1 MHFQERGVFFRPIYI
16 EKSCPG
22 KKGHPPTRVTLGT
35 PTISLQTVANH
46 VHEKQIDGLGRR
58 VICLAKSPL
67 CIGGVTLLAGPTF
80 LDINTLDSK
89 KERSFLLSQIF
100 LWYTVKDAGS
110 CGNTNTKRVHIKF
123 MTEKPATLN
132 FEPPTLLGKRVSWW
146 ESESLFASALSYQA
160 IHFYTLAA
168 YFKI

>member
-67 CIGGVTLLAGPTF
+67 CIGGVTPLAGPTF

-100 LWYTVKDAGS
+100 IWYTVKDAGS
-110 CGNTNTKRVHIKF
+110 CGNTNTNTSYF
-123 MTEKPATLN
+123 EFWTTYSFGEKGKLVREWKPICLGTQL
-132 FEPPTLLGKRVSWW
+132 PSHPLLH
-146 ESESLFASALSYQA
+146 LSC
-160 IHFYTLAA
+160 LL
-168 YFKI
+168 